1 MAGSHT
7 AGNGLRTQQIGIR
20 IGLTALVLVLLGG
33 LAASASHLANHYANR
48 DERPELSLDD
58 IKGAFHGINTP
69 SLLKLALERG
79 HPEQLPAA
87 EKQILLEWLS
97 GTRIVED
104 YDSLDLGES
113 APAEVIDR
121 DCLECHSRRSGAEVG
136 GGVVPLDYYDDVE
149 RLAFSKRVMPT
160 PVAVLAAST
169 HAHALSLA
177 TLGLITVLLALMT
190 RWSVSAIGWA
200 CALLGLGLLGDIG
213 GWWLARLSADWVW
226 LIVVSGVI
234 FNGTTGLLLS
244 AVLAELWVPYRDSQ
258 VGKDS

>member
-1 MAGSHT
+1 MEGWGRLGHLP
-7 AGNGLRTQQIGIR
+7 GGPRV
-20 IGLTALVLVLLGG
+20 GLTALVLVLFIG
-33 LAASASHLANHYANR
+33 LWASLEHMRGHYQNR
-48 DERPELSLDD
+48 DGSPELSLDD
-58 IKGAFHGINTP
+58 LRGAYHGIDRVSPMLT
-69 SLLKLALERG
+69 ALERG
-79 HPEQLPAA
+79 HPEELSP
-87 EKQILLEWLS
+87 EERTLLIGWLR
-97 GTRIVED
+97 GERIAED